1 MANKFP
7 AIIKFGYCDF
17 RESHQVIKDKVKF
30 KTHAKCNI
38 CKEPITETKGTTSSY
53 TRNYSNVHPEKHA
66 EYVAQKHINFN
77 RKQIIIDTFFTKQ
90 NSSYESQH
98 PDQIK
103 ITDSLVANLIV
114 GCSLLL
120 FLVENSNFRKLICDM
135 KNKYVLPSRSHL
147 TSQLIPEAVKEKREL
162 ISKQVQSIG
171 HIAMTVDIWT
181 DRRMHS
187 YLACTGHYFSD
198 GKLQNFF
205 FGFRPV
211 KGRHNGQL
219 IADELNNIIEQ
230 NQIRT
235 KLGCVVTDNASNM
248 KKAFDVL
255 SELQANESEDESR
268 HIVIVD
274 DEEMWNDLH
283 EEDQLIVNE
292 AIEQHAT
299 ERLACYAHSL
309 QLCVKDGLTHL
320 KTANSLLAKC
330 SKLANLTHQSTL
342 FRGNFESK
350 FGKGRF
356 IPKTNATRWNS
367 MFVQL
372 SSIIRL
378 DPVKLS
384 DLLRGDHSNLILTQR
399 EMAMLRELV
408 EVLQP
413 FAEATD
419 LLQGDSY
426 PTIGCIVPSVVGLHK
441 CLNTLSSTIKNH
453 IPLVNGLLSS
463 LCDRFGGLLQNVKTL
478 PTVLNFDCFV
488 FMLYVENIDFS
499 ALITAE
505 VSAIIVKS
513 QTTQDLLAPSTQ
525 NLLPLT
531 VEEEE
536 PQEQLDQ
543 NGGASS
549 DVTLSCKRK
558 STLFASYTKRRQRI
572 EMRQQNNVPLSPTT
586 IATAF
591 MEKMVSIASS
601 TYGEEAWVKAQSAKY
616 YNIMNPL
623 IEKLFCIPASS
634 APVERVFSQVD
645 LNMRPNRARLGD
657 EMLSSLVYLKCNSD
671 V

>member
-1 MANKFP
+1 MRRVVSRKS
-7 AIIKFGYCDF
+7 FG
-17 RESHQVIKDKVKF
+17 
-30 KTHAKCNI
+30 
-38 CKEPITETKGTTSSY
+38 
-53 TRNYSNVHPEKHA
+53 
-66 EYVAQKHINFN
+66 AQKHINFN
-77 RKQIIIDTFFTKQ
+77 HKQIIIDTFFTKQ
-90 NSSYESQH
+90 NSSYGFQH

-120 FLVENSNFRKLICDM
+120 SLVEISNFRKFICDM
-135 KNKYVLPSRSHL
+135 NNKYVLPSRSHL
-147 TSQLIPEAVKEKREL
+147 TSQLIPEAVKENREF

-171 HIAMTVDIWT
+171 LIAMTVDIWT

-198 GKLQNFF
+198 GKLQNFLLA
-205 FGFRPV
+205 FRPV

-219 IADELNNIIEQ
+219 IADEINKIIEQ

-283 EEDQLIVNE
+283 EKDQLIVNE

-330 SKLANLTHQSTL
+330 SKLASLTHQSTL

-350 FGKGRF
+350 FGKGRS
-356 IPKTNATRWNS
+356 IPKTNATRRNS

-408 EVLQP
+408 EILQP

-419 LLQGDSY
+419 LLQVDSF
-426 PTIGCIVPSVVGLHK
+426 PTIGCVVLSIVGLHK
-441 CLNTLSSTIKNH
+441 CLNTLSST
-453 IPLVNGLLSS
+453 
-463 LCDRFGGLLQNVKTL
+463 VKYQCQIL
-478 PTVLNFDCFV
+478 PTGDKIKKNLNFSS
-488 FMLYVENIDFS
+488 MLYLMVSVLDPNCSLLWLEEDHPGPDDVKRFVREHI
-499 ALITAE
+499 ATLITAE
-505 VSAIIVKS
+505 ASAIIVKS

-525 NLLPLT
+525 NLPPT
-531 VEEEE
+531 VKEEE

-543 NGGASS
+543 NGGASN

-558 STLFASYTKRRQRI
+558 STLSASYTKRRQRI
-572 EMRQQNNVPLSPTT
+572 EMRQQNIVPLSPTT
-586 IATAF
+586 IATVF

-601 TYGEEAWVKAQSAKY
+601 TYGEEAWVKAQSAEY
-616 YNIMNPL
+616 YSIMNPL

-634 APVERVFSQVD
+634 APVERVFSQGG
-645 LNMRPNRARLGD
+645 LIMRPNRARLGD